1 MSIGNVSSFFT
12 QTAKVYRPTI
22 SQAATGAMLQT
33 WSSQSEVSGCLRP
46 YIAYRW
52 GSELISGD
60 KVTDTSNYRWYC
72 ATTADIHAE
81 DRLLISGL
89 YYRVV
94 YPADAM
100 SMGKLMHCDVKLVA
114 HDG

>member
-33 WSSQSEVSGCLRP
+33 WSSQSEVDGCLRP

-72 ATTADIHAE
+72 ATTADIAND
-81 DRLLISGL
+81 DRLLIDSE

-94 YPADAM
+94 YVSNVM
-100 SMGKLMHCDVKLVA
+100 SMNRLLQVDLKLVG